1 MTTKIT
7 RLARSGLAAGIGA
20 AALCLA
26 ILPLRQSSAAV
37 ALGVHPGPMSRAEA
51 FARAET
57 LTTLGRK
64 IFSDPSLSASGL
76 QACASCHDPLHAFGP
91 ASAKPVEMGGKH
103 MHQPGLRA
111 VPTLRYLQAV
121 PSFSEHYYDSE
132 DEGDESVDN
141 GPTGG
146 LTWDGRVD
154 HGADQAKI
162 PLLSPFEM
170 GNRDAAEVAA
180 KLRKAPYAN
189 AIKAAFGDSVLDNPQ
204 DTFDAAAE
212 ALATFE
218 QSGPDF
224 YPYSSRYDAFLAG
237 KATLTAQELHG
248 RQLFEDPAKGNCS
261 SCHLSEPANDGEPPQ
276 FSDFGFLG
284 LAAPRN
290 MAIPANSDPN
300 YHDLGLCGPQRT
312 DLAGHSEYC
321 GLFRTPTLR
330 NVALKKS
337 FFHNGYFHTL
347 RDVVSFYASRDSDP
361 GRWYPK
367 NADGTIRRYDD
378 LPQAYWDNLNQDPPF
393 GRKPGDAPALTDPE
407 IDDIVAFL
415 GTLTDADLQPEAS
428 AAVINS
434 R

>member
-1 MTTKIT
+1 MTTKT
-7 RLARSGLAAGIGA
+7 FWLVRSGLAISIVAT
-20 AALCLA
+20 ALCLA

-37 ALGVHPGPMSRAEA
+37 AFGVHPGPMSRAEA

-57 LTTLGRK
+57 LGALGRK
-64 IFSDPSLSASGL
+64 MFFDASLSASGL
-76 QACASCHDPLHAFGP
+76 QACASCHDPAHAFGP
-91 ASAKPVEMGGKH
+91 ASATPVEMGGQH
-103 MHQPGLRA
+103 MNQTGLRA

-154 HGADQAKI
+154 HGAEQAKI

-170 GNRDAAEVAA
+170 SNKDAAEVAA
-180 KLRKAPYAN
+180 KLRKAAYAGD
-189 AIKAAFGDSVLDNPQ
+189 IKAAFGKTAFDNPE
-204 DTFDAAAE
+204 DTFSAAAE
-212 ALATFE
+212 ALAIFE

-237 KATLTAQELHG
+237 KATLTTQELHG

-290 MAIPANSDPN
+290 MAISANSDPN

-312 DLAGHSEYC
+312 DLAGHGEYC

-347 RDVVSFYASRDSDP
+347 RDVVSFYATRDSDP

-378 LPQAYWDNLNQDPPF
+378 LPQAYWNNLNQDPPF

-415 GTLTDADLQPEAS
+415 GTLTDADLQPETS
-428 AAVINS
+428 GH
-434 R
+434 

>member
-1 MTTKIT
+1 MAKTMSW
-7 RLARSGLAAGIGA
+7 LARPGLAAGIGA
-20 AALCLA
+20 AMLSLA
-26 ILPLRQSSAAV
+26 IMPLRQSSAA
-37 ALGVHPGPMSRAEA
+37 AAAGIHPGPMSRAEA
-51 FARAET
+51 FARAEW
-57 LTTLGRK
+57 LTALGRK
-64 IFSDPSLSASGL
+64 MFFDPSLSASGL
-76 QACASCHDPLHAFGP
+76 QACASCHDPAHAFGP
-91 ASAKPVEMGGKH
+91 ASAAPVEMGGAN
-103 MHQPGLRA
+103 MDRPGLRA

-121 PSFSEHYYDSE
+121 PAFTEHYYESE

-170 GNRDAAEVAA
+170 GNTDAADVAA
-180 KLRKAPYAN
+180 KLRKASYA
-189 AIKAAFGDSVLDNPQ
+189 ADVKAVFGETVFDNPQ

-261 SCHLSEPANDGEPPQ
+261 SCHLSEPANDGEPPL
-276 FSDFGFLG
+276 FSDFGFLALG
-284 LAAPRN
+284 APRN
-290 MAIPANSDPN
+290 MAIPANGDPT

-312 DLAGHSEYC
+312 DLASHKDYC

-347 RDVVSFYASRDSDP
+347 RDVVSFYATRDSDP
-361 GRWYPK
+361 GRWYAQ

-378 LPQAYWDNLNQDPPF
+378 LPQAYSDNLNQDPPF

-415 GTLTDADLQPEAS
+415 GTLTDADLLPEPS
-428 AAVINS
+428 GD
-434 R
+434 

>member
-1 MTTKIT
+1 MTKTT
-7 RLARSGLAAGIGA
+7 SRLARSALAAGIAATALSPGIMPLRHSGA
-20 AALCLA
+20 AA
-26 ILPLRQSSAAV
+26 AAG
-37 ALGVHPGPMSRAEA
+37 LDPGPMSRAEA
-51 FARAET
+51 FARADR
-57 LTTLGRK
+57 LTALGRRM
-64 IFSDPSLSASGL
+64 FFDASLSASGR
-76 QACASCHDPLHAFGP
+76 QACASCHDPAHAFGP
-91 ASAKPVEMGGKH
+91 ASAAPVEMGGDH
-103 MHQPGLRA
+103 MDRPGLRA

-121 PSFSEHYYDSE
+121 PAFTEHYYDSE

-162 PLLSPFEM
+162 PLLSPLEM
-170 GNRDAAEVAA
+170 GNQNAAAVAA
-180 KLRKAPYAN
+180 KLRKAAYA
-189 AIKAAFGDSVLDNPQ
+189 ADIKAAFGETVFDDPQ

-248 RQLFEDPAKGNCS
+248 RQLFEDPQKGNCS
-261 SCHLSEPANDGEPPQ
+261 SCHLSEPANDGEPPL

-284 LAAPRN
+284 LGAPRN
-290 MAIPANSDPN
+290 MAIPANADPG
-300 YHDLGLCGPQRT
+300 YYDLGLCGPERT
-312 DLAGHSEYC
+312 DLAGHRDYC

-337 FFHNGYFHTL
+337 FFHNGYFHSL
-347 RDVVSFYASRDSDP
+347 REAVSFYATRDSDP
-361 GRWYPK
+361 GRWYPR

-378 LPQAYWDNLNQDPPF
+378 LPQAYWDNLNQNLPF

-415 GTLTDADLQPEAS
+415 GTLTDADLQPEA
-428 AAVINS
+428 NGQ
-434 R
+434 